1 MLKRLAAV
9 GLVVRFP
16 GPDGTTRFGVPN
28 PEALDHFECNGCH
41 RIIEL
46 SRRVGPPNGLAHLP
60 RQLQRQRTA
69 ASKPALAMPGT
80 CRRCRVAGSAGP
92 RVERARAGR

>member
-46 SRRVGPPNGLAHLP
+46 SHRVVPPNGLAHLT
-60 RQLQRQRTA
+60 RQLQRQGIA
-69 ASKPALAMPGT
+69 AGELALAIPGI
-80 CRRCRVAGSAGP
+80 CSQCGAAGCAGP
-92 RVERARAGR
+92 RGEMARARR